1 MPDRKI
7 AIVINDHT
15 VGVMDE
21 AAEIWPEL
29 AGNRSALFRKVAAD
43 WQRNR
48 KENGGRSTRIER
60 RILALEAEIAGLKTM
75 IQELKHD
82 PTDYTDHA

>member
-1 MPDRKI
+1 MPDKKI
-7 AIVINDHT
+7 AIVINDYT
-15 VGVMDE
+15 VGVINE

-60 RILALEAEIAGLKTM
+60 RMLALEAEIADMKRML
-75 IQELKHD
+75 QEMRD
-82 PTDYTDHA
+82 GNRYDHA